1 MITEFK
7 NILQTTILKKKAHCY
22 AIIDGIYR
30 NRQWCAEK
38 QINNGCPKRV
48 LWREMKPYSLIME
61 ACSLKKLLNK
71 ALLVSLFA

>member
-7 NILQTTILKKKAHCY
+7 NILQTTIKKTAHCY

-38 QINNGCPKRV
+38 QINNECPKPV
-48 LWREMKPYSLIME
+48 PWREMKPYSLITE
-61 ACSLKKLLNK
+61 AWSLKKLLNK
-71 ALLVSLFA
+71 APLVSLFA